1 MPISAENRKLYPKNW
16 QAIREEVRE
25 RADDRCEWCGRLNHA
40 SYAAGEPEDEVGVQ
54 RHVRIVCTV
63 AHLNHNPRDNRRVNL
78 AFLCQKCHN
87 GHDSKHRQANAAKTR
102 DLKRGQSRLF

>member
-16 QAIREEVRE
+16 QVIRAEI
-25 RADDRCEWCGRLNHA
+25 RARAKDACEMCGVANH
-40 SYAAGEPEDEVGVQ
+40 SMEPRGEPEEEMGAV
-54 RHVRIVCTV
+54 RMVRIVCTV
-63 AHLNHNPRDNRRVNL
+63 AHLNHNPRDNRRANL

-87 GHDSKHRQANAAKTR
+87 RHDSKHRQANAARTR